1 MVGTNQQLDPAPIT
15 FTFDNDELATRVRL
29 YSKGLRFMGIQM
41 ETNKQRGLAAFG
53 YGYTP
58 CDSDCVEIP
67 LGAACS
73 MEYLDGLEQKSTL
86 LELGCY
92 STTLQQHFAEQ
103 KENFNI
109 LRSIDC

>member
-1 MVGTNQQLDPAPIT
+1 MVGTSQQLDPTPIT

-41 ETNKQRGLAAFG
+41 DTNKQRGLAAFG

-67 LGAACS
+67 VGC
-73 MEYLDGLEQKSTL
+73 GLFNGIFGWSGTEIDAFGVGML
-86 LELGCY
+86 LNNTPTAFRGTKGE
-92 STTLQQHFAEQ
+92 F
-103 KENFNI
+103 
-109 LRSIDC
+109 